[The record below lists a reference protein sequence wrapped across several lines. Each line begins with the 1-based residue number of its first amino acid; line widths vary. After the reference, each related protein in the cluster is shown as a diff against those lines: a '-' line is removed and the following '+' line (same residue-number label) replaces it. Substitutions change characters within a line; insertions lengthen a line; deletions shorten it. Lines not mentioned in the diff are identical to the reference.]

1 MFVPSRFFYVNK
13 NVIFGFDLNVPG
25 KLAVAVQKAVN
36 ADIPYVPCLTGY
48 LAMGIGA
55 LMTVLVQSSSVFTSA
70 LTPLIAMGM
79 ISLERAYPLT
89 LGSNLG
95 TTTTAMLAALAA
107 EGPNLK
113 WSIQLALCH
122 FLFNLTGL
130 MLFYPIPFTR
140 FPIRMAAALGRV
152 TAKYRWFAV
161 FYLVSMFFL
170 LPLVVFSLSL
180 LGPLAFYFV
189 AGPVGLCLVFVLL
202 LNFLQGQCM
211 NHLPDRFRTWNF
223 LPVWLRSLEPY
234 DRIVDQMVRFFARTC
249 CASCCK
255 TAAASQSGGGGPSN
269 SSSRI
274 RLKPIDSVPGGIE
287 NMAFIRGNESFAS
300 FQQQTAL

>member
-1 MFVPSRFFYVNK
+1 MKLCLQF
-13 NVIFGFDLNVPG
+13 VPG

-55 LMTVLVQSSSVFTSA
+55 VMTVLVQSSSVFTSA
-70 LTPLIAMGM
+70 MTPLIAMGM

-122 FLFNLTGL
+122 FLFNLTGIL
-130 MLFYPIPFTR
+130 LFYPIPFTR

-170 LPLVVFSLSL
+170 LPLIVFSLSM
-180 LGPLAFYFV
+180 LGPIAFYTVFIPIGV
-189 AGPVGLCLVFVLL
+189 AIAIVLV
-202 LNFLQGQCM
+202 LNFFQAYARDA
-211 NHLPDRFRTWNF
+211 LPDQLRTWNF
-223 LPVWLRSLEPY
+223 LPVWLRSLQPY
-234 DRIVDQMVRFFARTC
+234 DRVVNQLVHVLARTC

-255 TAAASQSGGGGPSN
+255 TTASTAMSAPSQ

-287 NMAFIRGNESFAS
+287 NMAFIRGNESVAS
-300 FQQQTAL
+300 FQQTSL

>member
-1 MFVPSRFFYVNK
+1 M
-13 NVIFGFDLNVPG
+13 
-25 KLAVAVQKAVN
+25 AVQKAVN
-36 ADIPYVPCLTGY
+36 ADIPYVPFLTGY

-55 LMTVLVQSSSVFTSA
+55 AMTVLVQSSSVFTSA

-122 FLFNLTGL
+122 FLFNLTGIL
-130 MLFYPIPFTR
+130 LFYPIPFTR

-161 FYLVSMFFL
+161 FYLVSMFFF
-170 LPLVVFSLSL
+170 LPLIVFSLTM
-180 LGPLAFYFV
+180 LGRTAFYIV
-189 AGPVGLCLVFVLL
+189 SAPVGLALVFALV
-202 LNFLQGQCM
+202 LNFLQSYQREA
-211 NHLPDRFRTWNF
+211 LPDKLRTWNF
-223 LPVWLRSLEPY
+223 LPIWLRSLEPY
-234 DRIVDQMVRFFARTC
+234 DRIVNQLIQFFARTC
-249 CASCCK
+249 CASCFK
-255 TAAASQSGGGGPSN
+255 GTAAAAAGSTPSQ

-274 RLKPIDSVPGGIE
+274 RLKPIESVPGGIE
-287 NMAFIRGNESFAS
+287 NLVFMRGNDSVVS
-300 FQQQTAL
+300 FQQTSF

>member
-1 MFVPSRFFYVNK
+1 M
-13 NVIFGFDLNVPG
+13 
-25 KLAVAVQKAVN
+25 QKAVN
-36 ADIPYVPCLTGY
+36 ADIPYVPFLTGY

-55 LMTVLVQSSSVFTSA
+55 VMTVLVQSSSVFTSA

-122 FLFNLTGL
+122 FLFNLTGIL
-130 MLFYPIPFTR
+130 LFYVIPATR
-140 FPIRMAAALGRV
+140 FPIKMAAALGRV

-161 FYLVSMFFL
+161 FYLVSMFFV
-170 LPLVVFSLSL
+170 LPLIVFSLTM
-180 LGPLAFYFV
+180 LGRTAFYIV
-189 AGPVGLCLVFVLL
+189 SVPIGLILLFTLV
-202 LNFLQGQCM
+202 LNFLQAYTR
-211 NHLPDRFRTWNF
+211 NALPDQLRTWNF
-223 LPVWLRSLEPY
+223 LPVWFRSLEPY
-234 DRIVDQMVRFFARTC
+234 DRIVEQLVHFFARTC
-249 CASCCK
+249 CGSCCK
-255 TAAASQSGGGGPSN
+255 GTAATASGSAPSQ

-287 NMAFIRGNESFAS
+287 NMAFLRGNDSVVS
-300 FQQQTAL
+300 FQQTSL

>member
-1 MFVPSRFFYVNK
+1 M
-13 NVIFGFDLNVPG
+13 
-25 KLAVAVQKAVN
+25 AVQKAVN
-36 ADIPYVPCLTGY
+36 ADIPYVPFLTGY

-122 FLFNLTGL
+122 FLFNLTGIL
-130 MLFYPIPFTR
+130 LFYPIPFTR

-161 FYLVSMFFL
+161 FYLVSMFFF
-170 LPLVVFSLSL
+170 LPLTVFSLTM
-180 LGPLAFYFV
+180 LGRTAFYIV
-189 AGPVGLCLVFVLL
+189 SAPIGTALVFALL
-202 LNFLQGQCM
+202 LNFLQSYSIEA
-211 NHLPDRFRTWNF
+211 LPEKFRTWNF

-234 DRIVDQMVRFFARTC
+234 DRIVNQLIQFFARTC
-249 CASCCK
+249 CGSCCK
-255 TAAASQSGGGGPSN
+255 GTAAASAGSAPSQ

-274 RLKPIDSVPGGIE
+274 RLKPIESVPGGIE
-287 NMAFIRGNESFAS
+287 NLAFMRGNDSVIS
-300 FQQQTAL
+300 FQQTSF